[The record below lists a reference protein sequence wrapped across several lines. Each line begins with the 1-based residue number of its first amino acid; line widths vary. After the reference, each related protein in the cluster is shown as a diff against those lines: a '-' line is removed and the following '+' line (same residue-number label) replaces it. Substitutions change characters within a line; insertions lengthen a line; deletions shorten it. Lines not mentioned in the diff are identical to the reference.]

1 MDEAVILTREGYDN
15 LKEELANLKTV
26 RRKEVAERL
35 KQAIDFGDLSENSEY
50 KVAKHA
56 KNEQAFIEGRIQT
69 IEATLHNAQVI
80 EDGTHS
86 SGVVNIG
93 SYVTVRDVELDD
105 VEEYRIVGTSEA
117 DPMQNKISNESPLGA
132 GLLGKRQG
140 QTIHVD
146 APAGK
151 IAYEILAV
159 SHDSKKE
166 EA

>member
-1 MDEAVILTREGYDN
+1 MDEAVILTREGYEN

-50 KVAKHA
+50 DDA

-132 GLLGKRQG
+132 SLLGKRQG

>member
-1 MDEAVILTREGYDN
+1 MDEAVILTREGYEN

-50 KVAKHA
+50 DDA

-105 VEEYRIVGTSEA
+105 VEEYRIVGTS
-117 DPMQNKISNESPLGA
+117 
-132 GLLGKRQG
+132 
-140 QTIHVD
+140 
-146 APAGK
+146 
-151 IAYEILAV
+151 
-159 SHDSKKE
+159 
-166 EA
+166 

>member
-1 MDEAVILTREGYDN
+1 MDEAVILTREGYEN
-15 LKEELANLKTV
+15 LKEELVNLKTV

-50 KVAKHA
+50 DDA

-86 SGVVNIG
+86 SGVINIG
-93 SYVTVRDVELDD
+93 SYVTVRDVEFDD

-132 GLLGKRQG
+132 ALLGKRQG
-140 QTIHVD
+140 QTIKVN
-146 APAGK
+146 APAGMLE
-151 IAYEILAV
+151 YEILKV
-159 SHDSKKE
+159 SHDSTKE

>member
-1 MDEAVILTREGYDN
+1 MDEAVILTREGYEN
-15 LKEELANLKTV
+15 LKEELVNLKTV

-50 KVAKHA
+50 DDA

-86 SGVVNIG
+86 SGVINIG
-93 SYVTVRDVELDD
+93 SYVTVRDVEFDD

-132 GLLGKRQG
+132 ALLGKRQG
-140 QTIHVD
+140 QTIKVD
-146 APAGK
+146 APAGMLE
-151 IAYEILAV
+151 YEILNV
-159 SHDSKKE
+159 SHDSTKE

>member
-1 MDEAVILTREGYDN
+1 MDEAVILTREGYEN

-50 KVAKHA
+50 DDA

-140 QTIHVD
+140 VGRGHNTKL
-146 APAGK
+146 A
-151 IAYEILAV
+151 AV
-159 SHDSKKE
+159 SPDHAKFLIADLLVDLMF
-166 EA
+166 

>member
-1 MDEAVILTREGYDN
+1 MDEAVILTREGYEN
-15 LKEELANLKTV
+15 LKEELVNLKTV

-50 KVAKHA
+50 DDA

-86 SGVVNIG
+86 SGVINIG
-93 SYVTVRDVELDD
+93 SYVTVRDVEFDD

-132 GLLGKRQG
+132 ALLGKRQG
-140 QTIHVD
+140 QTIKVN
-146 APAGK
+146 APAGMLE
-151 IAYEILAV
+151 YEILNV
-159 SHDSKKE
+159 SHDSTKE

>member
-1 MDEAVILTREGYDN
+1 MDEAVILTREGYEN
-15 LKEELANLKTV
+15 LKEELTNLKTV

-50 KVAKHA
+50 DDA

-69 IEATLHNAQVI
+69 IEATLHNAKVI
-80 EDGTHS
+80 EDGAMS
-86 SGVVNIG
+86 AGVVNIG
-93 SYVTVRDVELDD
+93 SYVTVRDVEFDD

-132 GLLGKRQG
+132 ALLGKRQG
-140 QTIHVD
+140 QTITVE
-146 APAGK
+146 APAGEL
-151 IAYEILAV
+151 AYEILKV
-159 SHDSKKE
+159 SHDKAKE

>member
-1 MDEAVILTREGYDN
+1 MDEAVILTREGYEN
-15 LKEELANLKTV
+15 LKEELVNLKTV

-50 KVAKHA
+50 DDA

-86 SGVVNIG
+86 SGVINIG
-93 SYVTVRDVELDD
+93 SYVTVRDVEFDD

-132 GLLGKRQG
+132 ALLGKRQG
-140 QTIHVD
+140 QTIKVD
-146 APAGK
+146 APAGMLE
-151 IAYEILAV
+151 YEILKV
-159 SHDSKKE
+159 SHDSTKE

>member
-1 MDEAVILTREGYDN
+1 MDEAVILTREGYEN
-15 LKEELANLKTV
+15 LKEELVNLKTV

-35 KQAIDFGDLSENSEY
+35 KQAIDFGALSENSEY
-50 KVAKHA
+50 DDA

-86 SGVVNIG
+86 SGVINIG
-93 SYVTVRDVELDD
+93 SYVTVRDVEFDD

-132 GLLGKRQG
+132 ALLGKRQG
-140 QTIHVD
+140 QTIKVD
-146 APAGK
+146 APAGMLE
-151 IAYEILAV
+151 YEILNV
-159 SHDSKKE
+159 SHDSTKE

>member
-1 MDEAVILTREGYDN
+1 MDEAVILTREGYEN
-15 LKEELANLKTV
+15 LKEELVNLKTV

-50 KVAKHA
+50 DDA

-86 SGVVNIG
+86 SGVINIG
-93 SYVTVRDVELDD
+93 SYVTVRDVEFDD
-105 VEEYRIVGTSEA
+105 IEEYRIVGTSEA
-117 DPMQNKISNESPLGA
+117 DPMQNKISNESPLGSA
-132 GLLGKRQG
+132 LLGKRQG
-140 QTIHVD
+140 QTIKVN
-146 APAGK
+146 APAGMLE
-151 IAYEILAV
+151 YEILNV
-159 SHDSKKE
+159 SHDSTKE

>member
-1 MDEAVILTREGYDN
+1 MDEAVILTREGYEN

-50 KVAKHA
+50 DDA

-86 SGVVNIG
+86 SGVINIG
-93 SYVTVRDVELDD
+93 SYVTVRDVEFDD
-105 VEEYRIVGTSEA
+105 IEEYRIVGTSEA
-117 DPMQNKISNESPLGA
+117 DPMQNKISNESPLGSA
-132 GLLGKRQG
+132 LLGKRQG
-140 QTIHVD
+140 QTIKVN
-146 APAGK
+146 APAGMLE
-151 IAYEILAV
+151 YEILKV
-159 SHDSKKE
+159 SHDSTKE

>member
-1 MDEAVILTREGYDN
+1 MDEAVILTREGYEN
-15 LKEELANLKTV
+15 LKEELTNLKTV

-50 KVAKHA
+50 DDA

-69 IEATLHNAQVI
+69 IEATLRNAQVI
-80 EDGTHS
+80 EEGARS

-93 SYVTVRDVELDD
+93 SYVTVRDVEIDD

-132 GLLGKRQG
+132 ALLGKRQG
-140 QTIHVD
+140 QTVEVE
-146 APAGK
+146 APAGT
-151 IAYEILAV
+151 IAYEILNV
-159 SHDSKKE
+159 SHDSTKE

>member
-1 MDEAVILTREGYDN
+1 MDEAVILTREGYEN

-50 KVAKHA
+50 DYA

-93 SYVTVRDVELDD
+93 SYVTVRD